1 MVGKLDR
8 MAKVPIYLKRNEH
21 SPLRIIR
28 KNLGGKTAGDISNL
42 LIYQLGHL
50 EERRWLSA
58 ARQGGNF
65 RLTFTPS
72 STSYGTLLMIELHQD
87 NPEEELRIS
96 SGELV
101 AFRFLGAKRYLG
113 FN

>member
-1 MVGKLDR
+1 MNLVVGKLDR

-50 EERRWLSA
+50 EERRWLSV
-58 ARQGGNF
+58 ARQAGSL
-65 RLTFTPS
+65 RLAFTPS

-87 NPEEELRIS
+87 NP
-96 SGELV
+96 
-101 AFRFLGAKRYLG
+101 
-113 FN
+113 